1 MSGSFG
7 MNKSG
12 GKQQS
17 QSQSGPLS
25 VAELN
30 AYWRNADKLTGGRYK
45 KGKQKEAGRLAT
57 WAKEGTAQT
66 QYTPLQS
73 GQYFNS
79 DLSYAPVQAD
89 VTYRPVSDDQIRALG
104 GAGATREL
112 NAQRARQMALDEM
125 SADPTLTVAQRQ
137 RSSQMTNRDYT
148 DMLDAIGKESEASL
162 TQALLQ
168 QAAAEQAGRQA
179 QAGFTA
185 DQAAQVFAARQA
197 AAQQMQQAGAFDADQ
212 NQLALQNA
220 TRNADLNREDL
231 GALAEIIRSMQAQ
244 KSSSSSSGK
253 QSAWGF
259 TSSGGV
265 GAS

>member
-1 MSGSFG
+1 MSANSSSG
-7 MNKSG
+7 KST
-12 GKQQS
+12 S
-17 QSQSGPLS
+17 SGTSRPLN
-25 VAELN
+25 VNELN
-30 AYWRNADKLTGGRYK
+30 AYWRNADKMTGGRYK
-45 KGKQKEAGRLAT
+45 NGKQKEAGRLAT
-57 WAKEGTAQT
+57 WANQGTAQT

-73 GQYFNS
+73 GQYFNNE
-79 DLSYAPVQAD
+79 LSYAPVQAD
-89 VTYRPVSDDQIRALG
+89 LTYRPVGNDQIRALG

-125 SADPTLTVAQRQ
+125 TADPTLTVAQRQ

-168 QAAAEQAGRQA
+168 QAAADQAGRQA

-197 AAQQMQQAGAFDADQ
+197 AAQQMQQAGAFDAQQ

-220 TRNADLNREDL
+220 TRNADITREDL
-231 GALAEIIRSMQAQ
+231 SMLAEIIRSMQGTKSQQTSTQ
-244 KSSSSSSGK
+244 KQSSSG
-253 QSAWGF
+253 WGI
-259 TSSGGV
+259 
-265 GAS
+265 